1 MRQIATAMD
10 RRALGAASLLFLL
23 TCTSSCVGALQISVG
38 APPARCLSRTP
49 LSLSSAATA
58 RIHGCSPIQHNNI
71 PAVRIKG
78 RSSALFSS
86 PSGELEAS
94 NTNGSKEDDSQ
105 AHKKRFNPAQKLR
118 RALLRLAAFIITFP
132 TRLRTYYGKL
142 SKAGKAIFAIQLMIL
157 GVLSGMGITRYRAV
171 SAANSPRPVEVSYS
185 TFLDLVDVNGKG
197 HTPGKNPALK
207 LESVVIAKDRVG
219 FKVITDAEKHDKA
232 LLDKKLVKEN
242 DVSVRPIPLSK
253 KSIYAV
259 KPPASQDLID
269 TLRQNEVPFRA
280 ASTKASN
287 NLATLARFSI
297 FAVYLLFLRKMYQ
310 TMSGGG
316 SGGGSGAPG
325 KLATFSAGEPL
336 VKFEDIE
343 GIDDAK
349 FEVMELV
356 DTLRNPKKYE
366 ILGARAPTGLL
377 LEGPPGTGK
386 TMLARATA
394 ATAGVPLLYCSGSD
408 FVEMFVGRGAA
419 RVRNT
424 FSRAAKLAPCIIFID
439 ELDALGKSR
448 DLGGLGANLRSN
460 DEAEQTLNQ
469 LLACMDGLDSS
480 RRVCVLAA
488 TNRREVLDPALIRP
502 GRFDRII
509 KVTLPDL
516 AGRERILR
524 VHAKKLPGFTECKGV
539 DEKRP
544 QALGMGAAVDLS
556 AVATVTRGLCGAD
569 LEFIVNE
576 AAIRA
581 VRRVSS
587 KLRLGEDPKG
597 ITPTVS
603 AEDFEDSVKSFYQT
617 RQKGG
622 LDDIFSSVLG
632 KS

>member
-1 MRQIATAMD
+1 MYDVLKIIVAICCLISPHHYTY
-10 RRALGAASLLFLL
+10 
-23 TCTSSCVGALQISVG
+23 ALQIPQHTNHCTRIPQHYHQSNTLI
-38 APPARCLSRTP
+38 PCRLQHT
-49 LSLSSAATA
+49 SL
-58 RIHGCSPIQHNNI
+58 
-71 PAVRIKG
+71 
-78 RSSALFSS
+78 LSS
-86 PSGELEAS
+86 PSNNINLDLQDNNSNVNGE
-94 NTNGSKEDDSQ
+94 GDKSKSP
-105 AHKKRFNPAQKLR
+105 KRRKQPIQTIKRAILSFVNLLITAPAKFKLYVSKLTR
-118 RALLRLAAFIITFP
+118 KGKIILAV
-132 TRLRTYYGKL
+132 
-142 SKAGKAIFAIQLMIL
+142 QLMAL
-157 GVLSGMGITRYRAV
+157 GLVMGMGIKTTTNAQMR
-171 SAANSPRPVEVSYS
+171 AANRPVEVGYS
-185 TFLDLVDVNGKG
+185 TFLDLVNVNGKG

-207 LESVVIAKDRVG
+207 LSNVIISKDRVG
-219 FKVITDAEKHDKA
+219 FKVLTDTEKHAKA
-232 LLDKKLVKEN
+232 LLDTKLVKAN
-242 DVSVRPIPLSK
+242 DVAVREIPLSQ
-253 KSIYAV
+253 KSIYAM
-259 KPPASQDLID
+259 KPIASQDLID
-269 TLRQNEVPFRA
+269 TLREHEVPFRA
-280 ASTKASN
+280 ASMKASN
-287 NLATLARFSI
+287 NMASIARFSI

-310 TMSGGG
+310 TMNGGGQQG
-316 SGGGSGAPG
+316 SGGPG
-325 KLATFSAGEPL
+325 KLATFTNGEPL
-336 VKFEDIE
+336 VKFDDIE

-424 FSRAAKLAPCIIFID
+424 FSRAGKLSPCIIFID

-448 DLGGLGANLRSN
+448 DMGGLGANLRSN

-480 RRVCVLAA
+480 RRICVLAA

-516 AGRERILR
+516 NGRERILR

-544 QALGMGAAVDLS
+544 GSLGMGAAVDLS
-556 AVATVTRGLCGAD
+556 AVAAVTKGLCGAD

-587 KLRLGEDPKG
+587 KLRLGEDPKA

-603 AEDFEDSVKSFYQT
+603 SEDFENSVVSFFET
-617 RQKGG
+617 RRPKGVQIG
-622 LDDIFSSVLG
+622 DIMSNVLG
-632 KS
+632 SN